1 VASTTSS
8 SDLDLRHYLSVIR
21 RRKGTITLAL
31 LLVLGATLAATAAQT
46 PVYASTAKIRFSYSN
61 PSQNVLDPSSARG
74 DVERTLQ
81 TEVDAVESE
90 PVKTGVREELG
101 KAPDVDV
108 TLMDNANIITVT
120 AESTN
125 REEAAAIANAYVN
138 SYVAFR
144 NESLTKA
151 FQEALPGILGQIEAQ
166 RTALAPLVA
175 ELDAAR
181 AESDETKDPSILAE
195 ATQRLQPQI
204 DAVNNQIAVLQQQAN
219 ALSLQAS
226 VPQNGAADVLAAAN
240 VPRGPV
246 RPQPTR
252 NAVLG
257 AAVGL
262 LFGIGLAFLFEY
274 MDDSVKTA
282 EDVESLTAGVPTLGL
297 IPAIDWKDK
306 SQTQLISVARP
317 NSPAAEAYRSLRTSV
332 QFLSLERN
340 LQVVQMT
347 SPSASEGKTTTLA
360 NLGVAMA
367 RSGLRVVVV
376 DCDLRR
382 PRLMDFFGVSNHIGF
397 TSVLLGESPLSAA
410 LQQVPDEPR
419 LFVLASGPLPPN
431 PSELLASR
439 RTDEVVG
446 ALRAEFD
453 VVLIDSPPVL
463 PVTDAA
469 VLSRVVDG
477 TLVVATV
484 RTTKKK
490 ALARAGEALRQVD
503 APIVGTVLN
512 GMSVESGYASSYTYH
527 HYSASPYGQEQKKR
541 RRRGRKGRK
550 SETDVA
556 APDWEA
562 PLGIGARSANGN
574 GNGATS
580 ARAAEERAASR
591 PS

>member
-1 VASTTSS
+1 VASTSSS

-31 LLVLGATLAATAAQT
+31 LIVLGATLAATAAQT
-46 PVYASTAKIRFSYSN
+46 PVYSATAKIRYSYSL
-61 PSQNVLDPSSARG
+61 PSQTVLEPQSARG
-74 DVERTLQ
+74 DIERALQ

-90 PVKTGVREELG
+90 AVKVGVREELG
-101 KAPDVDV
+101 KAPDVTV
-108 TLMDNANIITVT
+108 SLVDNANILTVT

-138 SYVAFR
+138 SYVTYR
-144 NESLTKA
+144 NESLTSDYE
-151 FQEALPGILGQIEAQ
+151 EALPGIVAQIENQ
-166 RTALAPLVA
+166 QSALGPLTA

-204 DAVNNQIAVLQQQAN
+204 DAVNNQISVLQQQAN

-226 VPQNGAADVLAAAN
+226 VPQNGAADVLAAAS

-252 NAVLG
+252 NAALG
-257 AAVGL
+257 GAVGL

-274 MDDSVKTA
+274 LDDSVKTS
-282 EDVESLTAGVPTLGL
+282 EDVESLTGGIPTLGL

-306 SQTQLISVARP
+306 AQTQLVSISKP
-317 NSPAAEAYRSLRTSV
+317 SSPAAEAYRSLRTSV

-340 LQVVQMT
+340 LQVVQLT
-347 SPSASEGKTTTLA
+347 SPSASEGKTTTLT

-382 PRLMDFFGVSNHIGF
+382 PRLMDFFGLSNHIGF

-410 LQQVPDEPR
+410 VQQVPDEAR

-439 RTDEVVG
+439 RADEVVD

-477 TLVVATV
+477 TLLVATV
-484 RTTKKK
+484 RTTRKK
-490 ALARAGEALRQVD
+490 ALLRAVEALRQVD

-512 GMSVESGYASSYTYH
+512 GLPVDSAYASSYTYH
-527 HYSASPYGQEQKKR
+527 HYSASPYGQEPKK
-541 RRRGRKGRK
+541 RRGRKGRK
-550 SETDVA
+550 GEAQAA

-562 PLGIGARSANGN
+562 PLTVGARSGN
-574 GNGATS
+574 GSGATS
-580 ARAAEERAASR
+580 ATREPDEPATTPTRQR
-591 PS
+591 

>member
-1 VASTTSS
+1 MASTTSS

-46 PVYASTAKIRFSYSN
+46 PVYSATSQIVFSYSL
-61 PSQNVLDPSSARG
+61 PSQTVLDPQSARG
-74 DVERTLQ
+74 DVERALQ
-81 TEVDAVESE
+81 TEVLNLEGE
-90 PVKTGVREELG
+90 PVKARVREQLG
-101 KAPDVDV
+101 KAPDVTV
-108 TLMDNANIITVT
+108 GVIENANIITVT

-125 REEAAAIANAYVN
+125 RVEAAEIANAYAT
-138 SYVAFR
+138 SYVGVR

-151 FQEALPGILGQIEAQ
+151 YEDALPGILAQIENQ
-166 RTALAPLVA
+166 RTAQEPLLA
-175 ELDAAR
+175 ELEAAR
-181 AESDETKDPSILAE
+181 AEADEVKDPSILAE
-195 ATQRLQPQI
+195 AQQRLQPQI
-204 DAVNNQIAVLQQQAN
+204 DAVDNQIEVLQQQAN
-219 ALSLQAS
+219 AISLQAS
-226 VPQNGAADVLAAAN
+226 VPQNGAADILTAAT

-252 NAVLG
+252 NAALG

-262 LFGIGLAFLFEY
+262 LFGIGLAFVFEY

-282 EDVESLTAGVPTLGL
+282 EDVEHLTGGVPTLGL

-306 SQTQLISVARP
+306 SSTQLVSVSKP

-340 LQVVQMT
+340 LQVVQLT
-347 SPSASEGKTTTLA
+347 SPSASEGKTTTLT

-410 LQQVPDEPR
+410 LQPVPDEPR

-446 ALRAEFD
+446 ALRADFD

-477 TLVVATV
+477 TLLVSTV
-484 RTTKKK
+484 RTTRKK
-490 ALARAGEALRQVD
+490 ALSRAVEALRQVD

-512 GMSVESGYASSYTYH
+512 GLSVEGAYTSSYTYH
-527 HYSASPYGQEQKKR
+527 HYSASPYGEQPKK

-550 SETDVA
+550 GDTAVNV
-556 APDWEA
+556 PDWEA
-562 PLGIGARSANGN
+562 PIGAGARSGN
-574 GNGATS
+574 GSGSTS
-580 ARAAEERAASR
+580 ARESDAAAAR
-591 PS
+591 PR